1 MLRENNYQSRIRY
14 TKNINNNN
22 VQNSNM
28 VTRGTVLKCHV
39 FIQEKSVDSDE
50 LPSLLKQESVSR
62 LQVTTKI
69 IEIKFRTSKSVKKK
83 E

>member
-14 TKNINNNN
+14 TINMNNN

-39 FIQEKSVDSDE
+39 FIQEKSRDSDE
-50 LPSLLKQESVSR
+50 LPSLLNQGSVSR

-69 IEIKFRTSKSVKKK
+69 IEIKFRTSKSVKKN